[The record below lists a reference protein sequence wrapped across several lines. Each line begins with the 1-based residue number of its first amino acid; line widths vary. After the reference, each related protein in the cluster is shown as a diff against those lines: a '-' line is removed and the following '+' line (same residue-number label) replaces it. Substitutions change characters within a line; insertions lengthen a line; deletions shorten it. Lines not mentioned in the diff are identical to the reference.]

1 MKYTILNPTLTRT
14 TRRTAAYALENLFRI
29 ARGQMGAGEALRR
42 TQQSA
47 VAFTRGELTIRQ
59 ATNQY
64 LESAKVRRGIDRD
77 TLDYLI
83 EHCFLYEQK
92 RDLFESIL
100 FGGYEARLAAD
111 TDLRAIANR
120 TEIDAPAWKI
130 ELLKDL
136 FDGVISKSDWNLISR
151 LTTINQGEAVFGD
164 WTAGKADLPQKQ
176 GLLKQLRELDDFIG
190 IEEYSQRVNL
200 LIDTAEGKI
209 APPVLKSL
217 QAPPVTE
224 VSDVKPEDI
233 PLIKKALLTA
243 LSRLDEVVFAAV
255 VGGAAERLK
264 YMDAEGRPLPQA
276 TYPFLP
282 LSRRNIFGLHA
293 DSILAI
299 KNLFYLT
306 QAAAE
311 RGVQIPYFMMT
322 SHLTDTRIAED
333 FEAHGYYGLGRKNVS
348 RVSQP
353 LIPVVSA
360 EGKWLRKGPYEL
372 NTKPHGHG
380 DFWRLYFSSAAQA
393 ELAEDLKRF
402 TLVLQGNN
410 PFLFAHLLEFAGL
423 GMMRN
428 AAFGFSTSPRRAGA
442 PEGSV
447 VLAQNGDGSFS
458 IRNIEYPVLNSFGIR
473 DDADPNTGYSRN
485 PNNLNFLF
493 ADSSR
498 IRPIIERDPFPGEII
513 NLGKMQT
520 SHADHKEVRG
530 GRGEAQMQ
538 GLAEVITASRPEELP
553 VFVMNGQRGSHP
565 SSHFDVF
572 KNEPEKPVDTVATC
586 RQNYSDRAAAW
597 LLSAGVKVEH
607 RLKPDLGGKEFP
619 STESVIELTPAF
631 SLREDLLRSK
641 VRGGRVAE
649 GSTLYLSGFHA
660 EVRNLDLSGD
670 LQVVVENE
678 IGDSR
683 LAADN
688 QGAIIPDPGRAGKV
702 RIHNLA
708 VRNAGR
714 KKVLDR
720 NKNWQGEFEE
730 KEHCRIVIKGN
741 GELFVEP
748 GTVIDG
754 NFDLTV
760 NDGEKVTLAPLPSGG
775 FKTLREKITAPS
787 WRFQVELNLKEDT
800 LDLFEL
806 KSDPAF
812 IAPLSVAAYSLEHP
826 EQVIDIEHLLQ
837 VPGLVAGLDPQHQHE
852 VAILRRAFKNVLGSL
867 VYDIEERP
875 EGGKRHP
882 YLRVRKGSKRG
893 IAVHYPSRADDQIV
907 RATDHKSGIFIETN
921 DGLKIFIDK
930 IDESKGAAFSGKYY
944 VAIPNRGANEIIML
958 IGEFDESFDGINRE
972 EAFGFKLKSLYKF
985 AADPNVTITPAI
997 LGEIRQKFHAI
1008 TWADFFI
1015 LPIGEIFQRYI
1026 KPKPRIT

>member
-1 MKYTILNPTLTRT
+1 
-14 TRRTAAYALENLFRI
+14 
-29 ARGQMGAGEALRR
+29 MGEGLHR

-47 VAFTRGELTIRQ
+47 IAFTRGELTVRQ

-64 LESAKVRRGIDRD
+64 LESAKARRGIDRR

-100 FGGYEARLAAD
+100 FGGYEERLGAD
-111 TDLRAIANR
+111 SDLRAIAHR
-120 TEIDAPAWKI
+120 TDFDAPAWQI
-130 ELLKDL
+130 EVLKDL
-136 FDGVISKSDWNLISR
+136 LKGAISKDDWKLISR
-151 LTTINQGEAVFGD
+151 IKAIGQGDAIFGD
-164 WTAGKADLPQKQ
+164 WTAGQADLSQK
-176 GLLKQLRELDDFIG
+176 LALFKQLRELDDFIG
-190 IEEYSQRVNL
+190 IEQYNQRVKL

-224 VSDVKPEDI
+224 VSEVRPEDI

-243 LSRLDEVVFAAV
+243 LARLDEVVFAAV

-264 YMDAEGRPLPQA
+264 YSDAEGKPLPQA

-282 LSRRNIFGLHA
+282 LSHRNIFGLHA

-311 RGVQIPYFMMT
+311 QGVQIPYFMMT

-333 FEAHGYYGLGRKNVS
+333 FEAHGYYGLGKGNVS

-360 EGKWLRKGPYEL
+360 EGKWLLKGPYEL

-380 DFWRLYFSSAAQA
+380 DFWRLYFGSARQG
-393 ELAEDLKRF
+393 ELAEDMKRF

-423 GMMRN
+423 GMLRK

-458 IRNIEYPVLNSFGIR
+458 IRNIEYPVLRSFGIN
-473 DDADPNTGYSRN
+473 DEADPATGYSAY

-498 IRPIIERDPFPGEII
+498 VRPIIDSDPFPGEII

-520 SHADHKEVRG
+520 SHADHREVRG

-538 GLAEVITASRPEELP
+538 GLAEAITANRPEELP

-572 KNEPEKPVDTVATC
+572 KNEPEKTVDTVATC

-607 RLKPDLGGKEFP
+607 RKESP

-631 SLREDLLRSK
+631 ALREDLLRSK
-641 VRGGRVAE
+641 VQGGRVTE
-649 GSTLYLSGFHA
+649 GSTLYLSGFHT
-660 EVRNLDLSGD
+660 EVRELGLSGD

-688 QGAIIPDPGRAGKV
+688 QGAIIPDPIRAGKV

-708 VRNAGR
+708 VINAGR
-714 KKVLDR
+714 KKVLDK

-730 KEHCRIVIKGN
+730 KEHCRIVIQGN

-760 NDGEKVTLAPLPSGG
+760 KDGEKVTLAPLPAGG
-775 FKTLREKITAPS
+775 FKTLREKITEPS
-787 WRFQVELNLKEDT
+787 WKFRVELNLREDT

-806 KSDPAF
+806 KSDPSF

-826 EQVIDIEHLLQ
+826 EQVIDIGHLLQ

-852 VAILRRAFKNVLGSL
+852 IDILRRAFKNVSGSFI
-867 VYDIEERP
+867 YDIEERS
-875 EGGKRHP
+875 EAGGKRHP
-882 YLRVRKGSKRG
+882 YLQVRKGTKRG
-893 IAVHYPSRADDQIV
+893 IAAHYPSRADDQIV
-907 RATDHKSGIFIETN
+907 RATDHKAGIFIETE
-921 DGLKIFIDK
+921 GGMKIFVDK
-930 IDESKGAAFSGKYY
+930 IDESKGEVFRGKYY
-944 VAIPNRGANEIIML
+944 VAIPNRGGSEIIML
-958 IGEFDESFDGINRE
+958 IGEFDETFDGINKE
-972 EAFGFKLKSLYKF
+972 EAFGFKLASLNKF
-985 AADPNVTITPAI
+985 AADPNVTINEVI
-997 LGEIRQKFHAI
+997 LAKIRQKFHEI

-1015 LPIGEIFQRYI
+1015 LPIGEIFRIYI
-1026 KPKPRIT
+1026 KPHIH